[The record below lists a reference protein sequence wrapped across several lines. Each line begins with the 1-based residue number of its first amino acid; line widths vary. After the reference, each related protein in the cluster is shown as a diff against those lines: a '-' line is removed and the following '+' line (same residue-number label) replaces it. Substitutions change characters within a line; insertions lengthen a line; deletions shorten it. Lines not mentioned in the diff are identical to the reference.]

1 MGHAENGG
9 TRGVVLAII
18 ALVTSLIGVS
28 LSRLVYPYDVGYYE
42 GAVWEPSL
50 LAANGLNPYN
60 YALRP
65 PFVMAPYGF
74 LYYLTIGLGLRL
86 FGLQLWLG
94 RLMSILAAA
103 IIVMCIWRISGSL
116 TRKPQAAAFAVVI
129 FLSSVTLQSWI
140 AVQRPD
146 LPGLALAFAG
156 IALVFGRHDRPD
168 KIDLKSLLIASL
180 FAAAFFFKQTFIL
193 PPIVAFAR
201 YLQMERRKQAIFVL
215 IATVSL
221 CGIGIAALNANA
233 HAGHFWQSV
242 TLTGEIPHS
251 QSQSV
256 QMLAAILKSPSV
268 WVLFIITG
276 LFAFHVFDRRNRK
289 SQENAVHAELAE
301 HEGFSWKTLRS
312 PGLLMCVYFIAAGAL
327 AFVTSS
333 RAGANINY
341 YLEPIVAVS
350 IITSI
355 AWAQLSHNT
364 RFNRELPLLLLLFTL
379 SGLFQMARTAR
390 GEYYRWR
397 SLPYYKEIVSKL
409 GGLTQSQSVSISVY
423 PELAAAASREYHF
436 GDWIQYLDGRSSE
449 LQKAFWEAIGT
460 KNYSAII
467 WHEKDSKLFPGY
479 TLAPISA
486 PLPERFYHVYLY
498 VRTPYS
504 APPR

>member
-1 MGHAENGG
+1 MGRAENGG

-18 ALVTSLIGVS
+18 ALVTLLIGVS

-42 GAVWEPSL
+42 AAVWEPSA

-65 PFVMAPYGF
+65 PFVMAPYGY
-74 LYYLTIGLGLRL
+74 LYYLMIGLGLSL

-103 IIVMCIWRISGSL
+103 IIVMCIWRISRSL
-116 TRKPQAAAFAVVI
+116 TRKPQAAAFAVVV

-156 IALVFGRHDRPD
+156 IALVFGRHDGPD
-168 KIDLKSLLIASL
+168 KIDLKSLLIAPL
-180 FAAAFFFKQTFIL
+180 FVAAFFFKQTFIL
-193 PPIVAFAR
+193 PPLVAFAR
-201 YLQMERRKQAIFVL
+201 CLQMERRKQAIFVL

-221 CGIGIAALNANA
+221 CGLGIAALNANA
-233 HAGHFWQSV
+233 RAGHLWQSF
-242 TLTGEIPHS
+242 TLAGEIPHS
-251 QSQSV
+251 QSQSL
-256 QMLAAILKSPSV
+256 QMLATFLKSPSV
-268 WVLFIITG
+268 WVLFIIAG
-276 LFAFHVFDRRNRK
+276 LFAFHVFDRRNKK
-289 SQENAVHAELAE
+289 SQENAEHAELAD
-301 HEGFSWKTLRS
+301 HEEFSRKTLRS

-341 YLEPIVAVS
+341 YLEPVVVVS

-364 RFNRELPLLLLLFTL
+364 RFNRGLPPLLLLVTL
-379 SGLFQMARTAR
+379 SGLFQMARSAR

-397 SLPYYKEIVSKL
+397 SLPYYKEIVSTL
-409 GGLTQSQSVSISVY
+409 GGLTRSQSVSISVY
-423 PELAAAASREYHF
+423 PELAAAAGREYHF

-449 LQKAFWEAIGT
+449 LQKAFWEAIET

-467 WHEKDSKLFPGY
+467 WHEKDANLFPGY
-479 TLAPISA
+479 SLAPISA
-486 PLPERFYHVYLY
+486 PLPEHFYHVYLY
-498 VRTPYS
+498 VRAPHS
-504 APPR
+504 ASPR

>member
-1 MGHAENGG
+1 MC
-9 TRGVVLAII
+9 
-18 ALVTSLIGVS
+18 
-28 LSRLVYPYDVGYYE
+28 
-42 GAVWEPSL
+42 
-50 LAANGLNPYN
+50 GL
-60 YALRP
+60 
-65 PFVMAPYGF
+65 
-74 LYYLTIGLGLRL
+74 
-86 FGLQLWLG
+86 
-94 RLMSILAAA
+94 
-103 IIVMCIWRISGSL
+103 
-116 TRKPQAAAFAVVI
+116 
-129 FLSSVTLQSWI
+129 
-140 AVQRPD
+140 
-146 LPGLALAFAG
+146 
-156 IALVFGRHDRPD
+156 
-168 KIDLKSLLIASL
+168 
-180 FAAAFFFKQTFIL
+180 
-193 PPIVAFAR
+193 
-201 YLQMERRKQAIFVL
+201 
-215 IATVSL
+215 
-221 CGIGIAALNANA
+221 GIAALNANA

-268 WVLFIITG
+268 WALFIITG

-289 SQENAVHAELAE
+289 SQENAAHAELAE

-312 PGLLMCVYFIAAGAL
+312 PGLLMCVYFIAACAL

-467 WHEKDSKLFPGY
+467 WHEKDSNLFPGY

-498 VRTPYS
+498 VRAPYS